1 MRAAEAYENEKIFQF
16 LNGKWNCRG
25 ISQDGQELILE
36 GNVPGTVHMD
46 LMQAGMIK
54 DIFREKN
61 AQKYHWIDQWDWE
74 YSRTFEFWDTDDISK
89 YWICFEGLDVYCD
102 IYLNNIKIGSS
113 DNMFIEHRF
122 AIGSALKNGE
132 NLLKVVFYSPDRI
145 TADCPQR
152 DAAFSWR
159 RVYTRRIQCTY
170 GWDWTD
176 RFVTCGIIRN
186 VYLYRESQT
195 EIKDVYV
202 HTDSIDPFSAQVKI
216 DVNFQSISKTSF
228 LRTQIISP
236 EGDCVFADEK
246 LIAEPQIYKSVDI
259 ASPQLWYP
267 NGYGEQN
274 LYTICLEVL
283 EDGHSIEKKMLPF
296 GIRKIKI
303 LQLQDMQD
311 TVFYKK
317 SLELQMTA
325 NLSEEIAPF
334 EQNEDFFGFVVIVND
349 IPIMCKGAN
358 WVPCEPF
365 KFQGNETK
373 IKNLLNLA
381 QSAGMNM
388 LRVWGGGVFEEDIFY
403 EECDRL
409 GILVVQDFLMACGDY
424 PCEQEA
430 FLDHLRQEAAFA
442 AVKLR
447 NHPCLTWW
455 NGDNENGA
463 EGHDND
469 GGYQGRRG
477 AMEAII
483 PVLHQ
488 YDPARCVLPS
498 SPYGGKLYGS
508 LTSGTT
514 HNTQFMVPKFRDI
527 RQQEMDDFEDYFE
540 RYLAR
545 FNCEEPIIGAP
556 SLTSL
561 KKFMTEE
568 QIYGDDTE
576 IWKYHTKNN
585 PTGEFLK
592 YDLFDYLEI
601 IAEKLLGEF
610 KDPSDRVFKLQYI
623 QYELVRKSM
632 EIYRRNKWFSAGI
645 LYWMFN
651 DIWPA
656 SGWSLVDYYGMPKA
670 GYYAF
675 KQYAAP
681 VILSV
686 RRTSAGYD
694 IYACNDSAESQKG
707 RASVTADD
715 FAGRSFQ
722 WQFDYEI
729 EANSSS
735 VVYSITKEDI
745 CEKTDDKS
753 VLICC
758 IMNDAGETSWS
769 GRFYISKPAN
779 VKYPKARVEM
789 IRQDKKQ
796 IILKA
801 DAYVPVVRLEGEY
814 IFSDNYFSLHTGEKK
829 VVEIRPIGDRES
841 ETDIECRY

>member
-1 MRAAEAYENEKIFQF
+1 MHKIQE

-25 ISQDGQELILE
+25 VSPDGQELSIV
-36 GNVPGTVHMD
+36 GNVPGTVHLD
-46 LMQAGMIK
+46 LINAGIVR
-54 DIFREKN
+54 DIFRGKN
-61 AQKYHWIDQWDWE
+61 AEKYHWIDQWSWE
-74 YSRTFEFWDTDDISK
+74 YSRTFEVHDMEKELT
-89 YWICFEGLDVYCD
+89 YGICFEGLDVYCD
-102 IYLNNIKIGSS
+102 IYLNDRKIGSS
-113 DNMFIEHRF
+113 DNMFTEHRF
-122 AIGSALKNGE
+122 LLGSALRDGE
-132 NLLKVVFYSPDRI
+132 NFLKVIFYSPDRM
-145 TADCPQR
+145 TADCLPR
-152 DAAFSWR
+152 EAAFSWR
-159 RVYTRRIQCTY
+159 RVYTRRMQCTY

-186 VYLYRESQT
+186 VYLYAEEET
-195 EIKDVYV
+195 ELRDVYI
-202 HTDSIDPFSAQVKI
+202 HTDSIDSFSAQVKI
-216 DVNFQSISKTSF
+216 NVTFQSISRKSF
-228 LRTQIISP
+228 LRTRIISP
-236 EGDCVFADEK
+236 DGACVYEDEK
-246 LIAEPQIYKSVDI
+246 LIAEQQMYKSVDL

-274 LYTICLEVL
+274 LYTACLEVMD
-283 EDGHSIEKKMLPF
+283 DGKCISRKEVRF
-296 GIRKIKI
+296 GIRKVKI
-303 LQLQDMQD
+303 LQLQDAEGSA
-311 TVFYKK
+311 FYQK
-317 SLELQMTA
+317 SLELQKA
-325 NLSEEIAPF
+325 VSSSEEITSF
-334 EQNEDFFGFVVIVND
+334 ENNKEFFGFVVIVND
-349 IPIMCKGAN
+349 IPVMCKGAN

-365 KFQGNETK
+365 RFQGNGDK
-373 IKNLLNLA
+373 IKNLLGLA
-381 QSAGMNM
+381 RSAGMNM
-388 LRVWGGGVFEEDIFY
+388 LRVWGGGAFEEDIFY

-430 FLDHLRQEAAFA
+430 FLQHLRKEAAFA

-463 EGHDND
+463 AGHDND
-469 GGYQGRRG
+469 GEYQGRRG

-498 SPYGGKLYGS
+498 SPYGGTLYGS

-527 RQQEMDDFEDYFE
+527 RLQDMNDFEDYFD

-545 FNCEEPIIGAP
+545 FNCEEPILGAP

-561 KKFMTEE
+561 RKFMTEE
-568 QIYGDDTE
+568 EIFGEDPE

-601 IAEKLLGEF
+601 IAQKLLGEF
-610 KDPSDRVFKLQYI
+610 RDPSDRVFKLQYI

-675 KQYAAP
+675 RQYAAP

-686 RRTSAGYD
+686 KRTQTGYD
-694 IYACNDSAESQKG
+694 IYACNDSTECIRG
-707 RASVTADD
+707 RGSVTADD
-715 FAGRSFQ
+715 FSGMDFQ
-722 WQFDYEI
+722 WQFTFEI
-729 EANSSS
+729 EGNTSA
-735 VVYSITKEDI
+735 VVYSISAEEM
-745 CEKTDDKS
+745 CEKANEHS
-753 VLICC
+753 VLICD
-758 IMNDAGETSWS
+758 IVNDADEISWS
-769 GRFYISKPAN
+769 GRYYISKPAN
-779 VKYPKARVEM
+779 VRYPAAHVEV
-789 IRQDKKQ
+789 IHRDRNC
-796 IILKA
+796 IILRG
-801 DAYVPVVRLEGEY
+801 DAYVPVVRLEGECV
-814 IFSDNYFSLHTGEKK
+814 FSDNYFSLRAGEEKTI
-829 VVEIRPIGDRES
+829 EISGNCGAEITVDHG
-841 ETDIECRY
+841 CRRS

>member
-1 MRAAEAYENEKIFQF
+1 MNKIQD

-25 ISQDGQELILE
+25 ISPRGQELSLT
-36 GNVPGTVHMD
+36 GSVPGTVHLD
-46 LMQAGMIK
+46 LMQAGMIE

-61 AQKYHWIDQWDWE
+61 AEKYHWIDQWSWE
-74 YSRTFEFWDTDDISK
+74 YSRTFEINEINEELK
-89 YWICFEGLDVYCD
+89 YGICFEGLDVYCD
-102 IYLNNIKIGSS
+102 IYLNDVKIGSA
-113 DNMFIEHRF
+113 DNMFIAHSYPV
-122 AIGSALKNGE
+122 GTALKKGE
-132 NLLKVVFYSPDRI
+132 NFLKVVFFSPDRM
-145 TADCPQR
+145 TVDCEER
-152 DAAFSWR
+152 EAAFSWR

-186 VYLYRESQT
+186 VYLYTEDKT
-195 EIKDVYV
+195 EIRDVYV
-202 HTDSIDPFSAQVKI
+202 HTDSIDAFGAQVKI

-228 LRTQIISP
+228 LRTRIVSP
-236 EGDCVFADEK
+236 DGVCVFEDEK

-259 ASPQLWYP
+259 ESPQLWYP
-267 NGYGEQN
+267 NGYGEQK
-274 LYTICLEVL
+274 LYTICLEVWD
-283 EDGHSIEKKMLPF
+283 DGNCVGKREFSF
-296 GIRKIKI
+296 GIRKVKI
-303 LQLQDMQD
+303 LQRQDLEGSVYYQKCLDLQ
-311 TVFYKK
+311 KEI
-317 SLELQMTA
+317 SS
-325 NLSEEIAPF
+325 SEEIVPF
-334 EQNEDFFGFVVIVND
+334 EQNKDFFGFVVIVND

-365 KFQGNETK
+365 KFQGNDGK

-381 QSAGMNM
+381 KNAGMNM
-388 LRVWGGGVFEEDIFY
+388 LRVWGGGLFEEDIFY

-424 PCEQEA
+424 PCEQES
-430 FLDHLRQEAAFA
+430 FLEHLRQEAVYA

-447 NHPCLTWW
+447 NHACLTWW

-463 EGHDND
+463 AGHDND
-469 GGYQGRRG
+469 GEYQGRRG
-477 AMEAII
+477 AMEVIV
-483 PVLHQ
+483 PVLHL

-498 SPYGGKLYGS
+498 SPYGGELYGS

-527 RQQEMDDFEDYFE
+527 RQQDMNDFEDYFD

-561 KKFMTEE
+561 GKFMTEE
-568 QIYGDDTE
+568 QIFGEDTE

-601 IAEKLLGEF
+601 IAQKILGDF
-610 KDPSDRVFKLQYI
+610 KDPEDRVFKLQYI

-675 KQYAAP
+675 RQYAEP

-686 RRTSAGYD
+686 KRTCAGYD
-694 IYACNDSAESQKG
+694 IYVCNDFVEEQKG
-707 RASVTADD
+707 KVSVTVDD
-715 FAGRSFQ
+715 FAGRKHR

-729 EANSSS
+729 EGNSSA
-735 VVYSITKEDI
+735 VVYSISADDVHEKADKDSVMICSLMNELGKEI
-745 CEKTDDKS
+745 
-753 VLICC
+753 
-758 IMNDAGETSWS
+758 WS
-769 GRFYISKPAN
+769 GRYYMSKPAN
-779 VKYPKARVEM
+779 VKYPKAHVER
-789 IRQDKKQ
+789 IYQDDEQ
-796 IILKA
+796 IVLKA
-801 DAYVPVVRLEGEY
+801 DAYVPVVRLEGEC
-814 IFSDNYFSLHTGEKK
+814 IFSDNYFALNAGEEKT
-829 VVEIRPIGDRES
+829 VRIQRNGSYEADIRVDY
-841 ETDIECRY
+841 ECWRS